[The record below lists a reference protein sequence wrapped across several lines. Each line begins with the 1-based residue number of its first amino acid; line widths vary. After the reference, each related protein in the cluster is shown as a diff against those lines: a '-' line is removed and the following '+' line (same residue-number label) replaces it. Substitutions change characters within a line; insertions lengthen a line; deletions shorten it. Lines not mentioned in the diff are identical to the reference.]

1 MTDSSPDA
9 CVGSNIPSFEL
20 PDADG
25 KFVNISE
32 FKVKNIVLVFYPA
45 AFTGVC
51 KTELCH
57 FRDDLSKFSNA
68 EAEVIGISVDYPF
81 SVKEFSTTNNINF
94 LLLCDYNK
102 TVIKQFDIEFSDF
115 FNLEG
120 YTVAKRSVFIVD
132 KAGIIQYKWIAD
144 NPGQEPDYAEIDSKL
159 SSMN

>member
-1 MTDSSPDA
+1 MTD
-9 CVGSNIPSFEL
+9 VGSNIPSFEL

-25 KFVNISE
+25 KFVNISK
-32 FKVKNIVLVFYPA
+32 FKGKNIVLVFYPA

-57 FRDDLSKFSNA
+57 FRDDLSKFSNMD
-68 EAEVIGISVDYPF
+68 AEVIGISVDYPF

-144 NPGQEPDYAEIDSKL
+144 DPGQEPDYAEIDSKI

>member
-1 MTDSSPDA
+1 MTD
-9 CVGSNIPSFEL
+9 VGSNIPSFEL
-20 PDADG
+20 PNADG

-32 FKVKNIVLVFYPA
+32 FKGKNIVLIFYPA

-57 FRDDLSKFSNA
+57 FRDDLSKFSNM

-144 NPGQEPDYAEIDSKL
+144 DPGQEPDYAEIDSKI

>member
-1 MTDSSPDA
+1 MTD
-9 CVGSNIPSFEL
+9 VGSNIPSFEL

-32 FKVKNIVLVFYPA
+32 FKGKNIVLVFYPA

-57 FRDDLSKFSNA
+57 FRDDLSKFSNM

-144 NPGQEPDYAEIDSKL
+144 DPGQEPDYAEIDSKI

>member
-1 MTDSSPDA
+1 MTD
-9 CVGSNIPSFEL
+9 VGSNIPSFEL

-32 FKVKNIVLVFYPA
+32 FKGKNIVLIFYPA

-57 FRDDLSKFSNA
+57 FRDDLSKFSNM

-144 NPGQEPDYAEIDSKL
+144 DPGQEPDYAEIDSKI

>member
-1 MTDSSPDA
+1 MLFRS
-9 CVGSNIPSFEL
+9 
-20 PDADG
+20 
-25 KFVNISE
+25 
-32 FKVKNIVLVFYPA
+32 LVFYPA

-57 FRDDLSKFSNA
+57 FRDDLSKFSNMD
-68 EAEVIGISVDYPF
+68 AEVIGISVDYPF

-144 NPGQEPDYAEIDSKL
+144 DPGQEPDYAEIDSKI

>member
-1 MTDSSPDA
+1 MTD
-9 CVGSNIPSFEL
+9 VGSNIPSFEL

-25 KFVNISE
+25 KFVNVSE
-32 FKVKNIVLVFYPA
+32 FKGKNIVLVFYPA

-57 FRDDLSKFSNA
+57 FRDDLSKFSNM
-68 EAEVIGISVDYPF
+68 ETEVIGISVDYPF

-144 NPGQEPDYAEIDSKL
+144 DPGQEPDYAEIDSKI

>member
-1 MTDSSPDA
+1 MTD
-9 CVGSNIPSFEL
+9 VGSNIPSFEL

-32 FKVKNIVLVFYPA
+32 LKGKNIVLIFYPA

-57 FRDDLSKFSNA
+57 FRDDLSKFSNM

-144 NPGQEPDYAEIDSKL
+144 DPGQEPDYAEIDSKI

>member
-1 MTDSSPDA
+1 MTD
-9 CVGSNIPSFEL
+9 VGSNIPSFEL

-32 FKVKNIVLVFYPA
+32 FKGKNIVLIFYPA

-57 FRDDLSKFSNA
+57 FRDDLSKFSNM

-132 KAGIIQYKWIAD
+132 KSGIIQYKWIAD
-144 NPGQEPDYAEIDSKL
+144 DPGQEPDYAEIDSKI

>member
-1 MTDSSPDA
+1 MTD
-9 CVGSNIPSFEL
+9 VGSNIPSFEL

-32 FKVKNIVLVFYPA
+32 FKGKNIVLVFYPA

-57 FRDDLSKFSNA
+57 FRDDLSKFSNM
-68 EAEVIGISVDYPF
+68 ETEVIGISVDYPF

-144 NPGQEPDYAEIDSKL
+144 DSGQEPDYAEIDSKI

>member
-1 MTDSSPDA
+1 MTD
-9 CVGSNIPSFEL
+9 VGSNIPSFEL

-32 FKVKNIVLVFYPA
+32 FKGKNIVLVFYPA

-57 FRDDLSKFSNA
+57 FRDDLSKFSNMD
-68 EAEVIGISVDYPF
+68 AEVIGISVDYPF

-144 NPGQEPDYAEIDSKL
+144 DPGQEPDYAEIDSKI

>member
-1 MTDSSPDA
+1 MTD
-9 CVGSNIPSFEL
+9 VGSNIPSFEL

-32 FKVKNIVLVFYPA
+32 FKGKNIVLIFYPA

-57 FRDDLSKFSNA
+57 FRDDLSKFSNM
-68 EAEVIGISVDYPF
+68 ESEVIGISVDYPF

-144 NPGQEPDYAEIDSKL
+144 DPGQEPDYAEIDSKI

>member
-1 MTDSSPDA
+1 MTD
-9 CVGSNIPSFEL
+9 VGSNIPSFEL

-32 FKVKNIVLVFYPA
+32 FKGKNIVLVFYPA

-57 FRDDLSKFSNA
+57 FRDDLSKFSNM
-68 EAEVIGISVDYPF
+68 ETEVIGISVDYPF

-144 NPGQEPDYAEIDSKL
+144 DPGQEPDYAEIDSKI

>member
-1 MTDSSPDA
+1 MTD
-9 CVGSNIPSFEL
+9 VGSNILSFEL

-32 FKVKNIVLVFYPA
+32 FKGKNIVLVFYPA

-57 FRDDLSKFSNA
+57 FRDDLSKFSNMD
-68 EAEVIGISVDYPF
+68 AEVIGISVDYPF

-144 NPGQEPDYAEIDSKL
+144 DPGQEPDYAEIDSKI

>member
-1 MTDSSPDA
+1 MTD
-9 CVGSNIPSFEL
+9 VGSNIPSFEL

-32 FKVKNIVLVFYPA
+32 FKGKNIVLIFYPA

-57 FRDDLSKFSNA
+57 FRDDLSKFSNM
-68 EAEVIGISVDYPF
+68 EAEIIGISVDYPF

-144 NPGQEPDYAEIDSKL
+144 DPGQEPDYAEIDSKI

>member
-1 MTDSSPDA
+1 MTN
-9 CVGSNIPSFEL
+9 VGSNIPSLEL

-32 FKVKNIVLVFYPA
+32 FKGKNIVLVFYPA

-57 FRDDLSKFSNA
+57 FRDDLSKFSNMD
-68 EAEVIGISVDYPF
+68 AEVIGISVDYPF

-144 NPGQEPDYAEIDSKL
+144 DPGQEPDYAEIDSKI

>member
-1 MTDSSPDA
+1 MTD
-9 CVGSNIPSFEL
+9 VGSNIPSFEL

-32 FKVKNIVLVFYPA
+32 FKGKNIVLIFYPA

-57 FRDDLSKFSNA
+57 FRDDLSKFSNMD
-68 EAEVIGISVDYPF
+68 AEVIGISVDYPF

-120 YTVAKRSVFIVD
+120 YAVAKRSVFIVD

-144 NPGQEPDYAEIDSKL
+144 DPGQEPDYTEIDSKI
-159 SSMN
+159 SS

>member
-1 MTDSSPDA
+1 MTD
-9 CVGSNIPSFEL
+9 F
-20 PDADG
+20 
-25 KFVNISE
+25 ISTE
-32 FKVKNIVLVFYPA
+32 KIICHNIVVITFIDYR
-45 AFTGVC
+45 V
-51 KTELCH
+51 KINV
-57 FRDDLSKFSNA
+57 LSPFNPKILPTINSYS
-68 EAEVIGISVDYPF
+68 GDYNY
-81 SVKEFSTTNNINF
+81 STTNNINF

-144 NPGQEPDYAEIDSKL
+144 DPGQEPDYAEIDSKI

>member
-1 MTDSSPDA
+1 MTD
-9 CVGSNIPSFEL
+9 VGSNIPSFEL

-32 FKVKNIVLVFYPA
+32 FKGKNIVLVFYPA

-57 FRDDLSKFSNA
+57 FRDDLSKFSNMD
-68 EAEVIGISVDYPF
+68 AEVIGISVDYPF

>member
-1 MTDSSPDA
+1 MTD
-9 CVGSNIPSFEL
+9 VGSNIPSFEL

-32 FKVKNIVLVFYPA
+32 FKGKNIVLVFYPA

-57 FRDDLSKFSNA
+57 FRDDLSKFSNMD
-68 EAEVIGISVDYPF
+68 AEVIGISVDYPF

-132 KAGIIQYKWIAD
+132 KSGIIQYKWIAD
-144 NPGQEPDYAEIDSKL
+144 DPGQEPDYAEIDSKI

>member
-1 MTDSSPDA
+1 MTN
-9 CVGSNIPSFEL
+9 VGSNIPSFEL

-25 KFVNISE
+25 KLENVSE
-32 FKVKNIVLVFYPA
+32 FKGKNIVLVFYPA

-57 FRDDLSKFSNA
+57 FRDDLSKFSNMN
-68 EAEVIGISVDYPF
+68 AEVIGISVDYPL

-120 YTVAKRSVFIVD
+120 YTVAKRSEFIVD

-144 NPGQEPDYAEIDSKL
+144 DPGQDPDNTEIDSKI

>member
-1 MTDSSPDA
+1 MTD
-9 CVGSNIPSFEL
+9 VGSNIPSFEL

-32 FKVKNIVLVFYPA
+32 FKGKNIVLIFYPA

-57 FRDDLSKFSNA
+57 FRDDLSKFSNM

-81 SVKEFSTTNNINF
+81 SVKEFSTTNIINF

-115 FNLEG
+115 SNLEG

-144 NPGQEPDYAEIDSKL
+144 DPGQEPDYAEIDSKI

>member
-1 MTDSSPDA
+1 MTN
-9 CVGSNIPSFEL
+9 VGSNIPSFEL

-32 FKVKNIVLVFYPA
+32 FKGKNIVLVFYPA

-57 FRDDLSKFSNA
+57 FRDDLSKFSNMD
-68 EAEVIGISVDYPF
+68 AEVIGISVDYPF

-144 NPGQEPDYAEIDSKL
+144 DPGQEPDYAEIDSKI

>member
-1 MTDSSPDA
+1 MTD
-9 CVGSNIPSFEL
+9 VGSNIPSFEL
-20 PDADG
+20 PNADG

-32 FKVKNIVLVFYPA
+32 FKGKNIVLIFYPA

-57 FRDDLSKFSNA
+57 FRDDLSKFSNM
-68 EAEVIGISVDYPF
+68 ESEVIGISVDYPF

-144 NPGQEPDYAEIDSKL
+144 DPGQEPDYAEIDSKI

>member
-1 MTDSSPDA
+1 MTD
-9 CVGSNIPSFEL
+9 VGSNIPSFEL

-32 FKVKNIVLVFYPA
+32 FKGKNIVLIFYPA

-57 FRDDLSKFSNA
+57 FRDDLSKFSNMD
-68 EAEVIGISVDYPF
+68 AEVIGISVDYPF

-144 NPGQEPDYAEIDSKL
+144 DPGQEPDYAEIDSKI

>member
-1 MTDSSPDA
+1 MTD
-9 CVGSNIPSFEL
+9 VGSNIPSFEL

-32 FKVKNIVLVFYPA
+32 FKGKNIVLIFYPA

-57 FRDDLSKFSNA
+57 FRDDLSKFSNM

-115 FNLEG
+115 FNLKG

-144 NPGQEPDYAEIDSKL
+144 DPGQEPDYAEIDSKI

>member
-1 MTDSSPDA
+1 MTD
-9 CVGSNIPSFEL
+9 VGSNIPSFEL

-32 FKVKNIVLVFYPA
+32 FKGKNIVLVFYPA

-57 FRDDLSKFSNA
+57 FRDDLSKFSNM

-94 LLLCDYNK
+94 LRLCDYNK

-144 NPGQEPDYAEIDSKL
+144 DPGQEPDYAEIDSKI

>member
-1 MTDSSPDA
+1 MTD
-9 CVGSNIPSFEL
+9 VGSNIPSFEL

-32 FKVKNIVLVFYPA
+32 FKGKNIVLIFYPA

-57 FRDDLSKFSNA
+57 FRDDLSKFSNM
-68 EAEVIGISVDYPF
+68 ESEVIGISVDYPF

-102 TVIKQFDIEFSDF
+102 TVIKQFDIEFLDF
-115 FNLEG
+115 FKLEG

-144 NPGQEPDYAEIDSKL
+144 DPGQEPDYAEIDSKI